1 MGMKDAPTQRQEEYA
16 NYLAERMCEDL
27 PKEYTK
33 IAYSAFISRWKPVVK
48 AEDDAMNEPSE
59 WQWQYS

>member
-1 MGMKDAPTQRQEEYA
+1 MSNAPTQRQEEYA
-16 NYLAERMCEDL
+16 KDLAKRMGINL

-33 IAYSAFISRWKPVVK
+33 TAYSAFISRWAPIVK
-48 AEDDAMNEPSE
+48 AEDDGMNEPNE

>member
-1 MGMKDAPTQRQEEYA
+1 MNDSPTQKQEEYA
-16 NYLAERMCEDL
+16 KYLAKRMCEDL

-33 IAYSAFISRWKPVVK
+33 AAYSAFISRLKPAVK
-48 AEDDAMNEPSE
+48 AEDDAMNEPDE